1 MREKILKIFKIFLS
15 LVLLISFLNHSG
27 FDAVATNILEQ
38 EEQTLV
44 LDDTNQQNEETKNT
58 DIDKNTKRKENVVL
72 TQSIEG
78 VEIKLTAKAGVLKDS
93 TVLNVKKVNSKAIES
108 TIKKSLNK
116 DMKLENVLAYD
127 ITLLVD
133 GKEVQPDGDVKV
145 EFSKL
150 PFSKEKNKEV
160 AVYHVL
166 NKKVED
172 IDSKISHHGKRVDIE
187 TNHFSVYAIS
197 QLSQKTS
204 LNVSLKFVNADNQ
217 TINTN
222 VNGVY
227 YAFITGV
234 NNDRITKE
242 IKVVDGQGSVTID
255 KIYDQNGGNPHDLS
269 VGQYDVK
276 LASRKNQD
284 INETTRYEQNNIV
297 THDQGSKINGC
308 FEINTDEKI
317 IISGNQDNQLNIIA
331 RAKGNVIADYDFI
344 KSSLETAT
352 RFGAFALDY
361 MQSADVESTIAA
373 KNAYIT
379 ADYGFS
385 SNNFDFINNKIV
397 VNKIY
402 KENGQPAK
410 NKEIILRLYRKGTQ
424 NLIDEIRG
432 QTDEQGLFNATFE
445 KLTDGSYNLVEVIN
459 GQEVSKNMIVKD
471 SDGKNVN
478 VTLSKSEV
486 IINSGYSNIS
496 YFDSINDGVINKCR
510 RPGVIVVNKKADYD
524 LYKDKMPSD
533 LELVLAG
540 EEGYKNV
547 INFDDEFVALS
558 NLSKRLSNIV
568 SSQDVKVYYFDIDEF
583 NNNNGGP
590 RNYESDGKSYIVVNV
605 DASKYKDSIGINGD
619 FSIDGKHIA
628 ADFGK
633 EDNAIDTKI
642 LFNFYIEENG
652 VRTPYS
658 GKIDQ
663 RSVYTGVIL
672 APNSHYIGAIGNL
685 GGTIIAKKY
694 EHVSGEIHQEKMSK
708 EVVKAITLTNE
719 KNDNIEMLGSLKIV
733 KVTNGATT
741 PSDTEFKV
749 TGPNGYEKTIKYS
762 EFKNGEYQLDNLVLG
777 EYKVVESGAEVKG
790 YALTVSGD
798 GSVIINENHLNQ
810 SLTLVNDYITTKLS
824 INKVDEDGELLAGA
838 ELQILDLSGNIIRDF
853 VTDGNEY
860 QLDGVL
866 EAGKTYVLHEVKA
879 PDGYK
884 VADDIFFTVN
894 KDGSVNSIEMID
906 LKENSE
912 VIERRT
918 NLILYKVDQD
928 ENLLEGAS
936 FTLSKIDV
944 NGSETII
951 ETIDNGPRFE
961 FKDLEDGHYIIYE
974 TVIPEGYDGI
984 EPFEIDIINGQIYY
998 DGEVETSFAIMNTD
1012 NGLTPG
1018 VLGDKYVNK
1027 DFEKDSFNYNVLGDK
1042 VVRDIKHVKTSDDQN
1057 ILIYVGVGLVAGIV
1071 AFILMKKKKK

>member
-1 MREKILKIFKIFLS
+1 M
-15 LVLLISFLNHSG
+15 
-27 FDAVATNILEQ
+27 
-38 EEQTLV
+38 
-44 LDDTNQQNEETKNT
+44 
-58 DIDKNTKRKENVVL
+58 
-72 TQSIEG
+72 
-78 VEIKLTAKAGVLKDS
+78 
-93 TVLNVKKVNSKAIES
+93 
-108 TIKKSLNK
+108 
-116 DMKLENVLAYD
+116 
-127 ITLLVD
+127 
-133 GKEVQPDGDVKV
+133 
-145 EFSKL
+145 
-150 PFSKEKNKEV
+150 
-160 AVYHVL
+160 
-166 NKKVED
+166 
-172 IDSKISHHGKRVDIE
+172 
-187 TNHFSVYAIS
+187 
-197 QLSQKTS
+197 
-204 LNVSLKFVNADNQ
+204 
-217 TINTN
+217 
-222 VNGVY
+222 
-227 YAFITGV
+227 
-234 NNDRITKE
+234 
-242 IKVVDGQGSVTID
+242 
-255 KIYDQNGGNPHDLS
+255 
-269 VGQYDVK
+269 
-276 LASRKNQD
+276 
-284 INETTRYEQNNIV
+284 
-297 THDQGSKINGC
+297 
-308 FEINTDEKI
+308 
-317 IISGNQDNQLNIIA
+317 
-331 RAKGNVIADYDFI
+331 
-344 KSSLETAT
+344 
-352 RFGAFALDY
+352 
-361 MQSADVESTIAA
+361 
-373 KNAYIT
+373 
-379 ADYGFS
+379 
-385 SNNFDFINNKIV
+385 
-397 VNKIY
+397 
-402 KENGQPAK
+402 
-410 NKEIILRLYRKGTQ
+410 
-424 NLIDEIRG
+424 
-432 QTDEQGLFNATFE
+432 
-445 KLTDGSYNLVEVIN
+445 
-459 GQEVSKNMIVKD
+459 
-471 SDGKNVN
+471 
-478 VTLSKSEV
+478 
-486 IINSGYSNIS
+486 
-496 YFDSINDGVINKCR
+496 
-510 RPGVIVVNKKADYD
+510 
-524 LYKDKMPSD
+524 
-533 LELVLAG
+533 
-540 EEGYKNV
+540 
-547 INFDDEFVALS
+547 
-558 NLSKRLSNIV
+558 
-568 SSQDVKVYYFDIDEF
+568 
-583 NNNNGGP
+583 
-590 RNYESDGKSYIVVNV
+590 
-605 DASKYKDSIGINGD
+605 
-619 FSIDGKHIA
+619 
-628 ADFGK
+628 
-633 EDNAIDTKI
+633 
-642 LFNFYIEENG
+642 
-652 VRTPYS
+652 
-658 GKIDQ
+658 
-663 RSVYTGVIL
+663 

-838 ELQILDLSGNIIRDF
+838 ELQILDLSGIIIRDF

-1012 NGLTPG
+1012 NGLTPR

-1071 AFILMKKKKK
+1071 AFILMKKKRK